1 MSYTFSRRDFLKYS
15 ALTAVAVAGAGLLT
29 GCEIQDPNN
38 PVIKKLGYG
47 TTLGTTGGLLKSVD
61 TEGTT
66 GVFTFTVKNNS
77 DAPLPMDPNESF
89 VVKVLDKDGNSK
101 WSNYFNLSIEAVPG
115 ADGKVPDILP
125 QLPVRTVG
133 EYKVHVPDYAGH
145 APNPEDT
152 LHPELRMTPSV
163 QASSSNSP
171 IFTFQPAPLVRAFL
185 TLLLG
190 SLL

>member
-15 ALTAVAVAGAGLLT
+15 AMTAVAVAGAGLLT

-61 TEGTT
+61 TEGTD

-115 ADGKVPDILP
+115 ADGMVPDILP

-133 EYKVHVPDYAGH
+133 EYKVHVPDYAGY
-145 APNPEDT
+145 APGPEDT
-152 LHPELRMTPSV
+152 LEFTYIPNPAKSPQLRMTWKILG
-163 QASSSNSP
+163 AD
-171 IFTFQPAPLVRAFL
+171 LVK
-185 TLLLG
+185 
-190 SLL
+190 

>member
-61 TEGTT
+61 TEGTD

-77 DAPLPMDPNESF
+77 DAPLRMTPNDIF
-89 VVKVLDKDGNSK
+89 TVKVLDATGKTK
-101 WSNYFNLSIEAVPG
+101 WSNYFNLSIKAVLG
-115 ADGKVPDILP
+115 EDGKAPDILP
-125 QLPVRTVG
+125 ELPPRTVG

-152 LHPELRMTPSV
+152 LEFIYIPNPAKSPELRITWKIPGADLV
-163 QASSSNSP
+163 KSNES
-171 IFTFQPAPLVRAFL
+171 T
-185 TLLLG
+185 G
-190 SLL
+190 K

>member
-15 ALTAVAVAGAGLLT
+15 AMTAVAVAGAGLLT

-61 TEGTT
+61 LDGTA

-77 DAPLPMDPNESF
+77 DAPLHMATPNERF

-145 APNPEDT
+145 APNLEDT
-152 LHPELRMTPSV
+152 LEFTFIPRPAKSPELRMTWKILG
-163 QASSSNSP
+163 AD
-171 IFTFQPAPLVRAFL
+171 LVK
-185 TLLLG
+185 
-190 SLL
+190 

>member
-15 ALTAVAVAGAGLLT
+15 AMTAVAVAGAGLLT

-61 TEGTT
+61 TESTT

-115 ADGKVPDILP
+115 ADSKVPDILP

-133 EYKVHVPDYAGH
+133 EYKVHVPDYARF
-145 APNPEDT
+145 APNSEDT
-152 LHPELRMTPSV
+152 LEFTYIPLPAKSPELRITWKILG
-163 QASSSNSP
+163 AD
-171 IFTFQPAPLVRAFL
+171 LVK
-185 TLLLG
+185 
-190 SLL
+190 

>member
-15 ALTAVAVAGAGLLT
+15 AMTAVAVAGAGLLT

-61 TEGTT
+61 VDKDGTT

-77 DAPLPMDPNESF
+77 DVSLHMDPNESF
-89 VVKVLDKDGNSK
+89 VVKVLDKDGNRR
-101 WSNYFNLSIEAVPG
+101 WNNLLNLTIEAVPG

-125 QLPVRTVG
+125 ELPPRTVG

-152 LHPELRMTPSV
+152 LEFIYIPNPAKSPELRITWKIPGADLV
-163 QASSSNSP
+163 KSNES
-171 IFTFQPAPLVRAFL
+171 T
-185 TLLLG
+185 G
-190 SLL
+190 K

>member
-38 PVIKKLGYG
+38 PVIKKLGYV

-77 DAPLPMDPNESF
+77 DAPLRMTPNDIF
-89 VVKVLDKDGNSK
+89 TVKVLDATGKTK
-101 WSNYFNLSIEAVPG
+101 WSNYFNLSIKAVLG
-115 ADGKVPDILP
+115 EDGKAPDILP
-125 QLPVRTVG
+125 ELPPRTVG

-152 LHPELRMTPSV
+152 LEFIYIPNPAKSPELRITWKIPGADLV
-163 QASSSNSP
+163 KSNES
-171 IFTFQPAPLVRAFL
+171 T
-185 TLLLG
+185 G
-190 SLL
+190 K

>member
-15 ALTAVAVAGAGLLT
+15 AMTAVAVAGAGLLT

-115 ADGKVPDILP
+115 ADSKGPDNLP

-133 EYKVHVPDYAGH
+133 EYKVHVPDYVLF
-145 APNPEDT
+145 APNSEDT
-152 LHPELRMTPSV
+152 LEFTYIPLPAKSPELRMTWKIPG
-163 QASSSNSP
+163 AD
-171 IFTFQPAPLVRAFL
+171 LVK
-185 TLLLG
+185 
-190 SLL
+190 

>member
-15 ALTAVAVAGAGLLT
+15 AMTAVAVAGAGLLT

-61 TEGTT
+61 TEGTD

-77 DAPLPMDPNESF
+77 DAPLHMDPKESF

-115 ADGKVPDILP
+115 ADSKVPDILP

-133 EYKVHVPDYAGH
+133 EYKVHVPDYARF
-145 APNPEDT
+145 APNSEDT
-152 LHPELRMTPSV
+152 LEFTYIPLPAKSPELRMTWKIPG
-163 QASSSNSP
+163 AD
-171 IFTFQPAPLVRAFL
+171 LVK
-185 TLLLG
+185 
-190 SLL
+190 

>member
-15 ALTAVAVAGAGLLT
+15 AMTAVAVAGAGLLT

-61 TEGTT
+61 LDGTA

-77 DAPLPMDPNESF
+77 DAPLHMATPNESF

-115 ADGKVPDILP
+115 ADGKAPDILP
-125 QLPVRTVG
+125 ELPPRTVG
-133 EYKVHVPDYAGH
+133 EYKVRVPLYASF

-152 LHPELRMTPSV
+152 LEFIYIPNPAKSPELRITWKIPGADLV
-163 QASSSNSP
+163 KSNES
-171 IFTFQPAPLVRAFL
+171 T
-185 TLLLG
+185 G
-190 SLL
+190 K

>member
-61 TEGTT
+61 KDSTT
-66 GVFTFTVKNNS
+66 GNGVFTFTVKNNS

-89 VVKVLDKDGNSK
+89 VVKVLDKDGNSR
-101 WSNYFNLSIEAVPG
+101 WNNYFNLTIAVVPG
-115 ADGKVPDILP
+115 KDGNVPDILP

-133 EYKVHVPDYAGH
+133 EYKVHVPDYARF
-145 APNPEDT
+145 APNSEDT
-152 LHPELRMTPSV
+152 LEFTFIPLPAKSPELRITWKILG
-163 QASSSNSP
+163 AD
-171 IFTFQPAPLVRAFL
+171 LVK
-185 TLLLG
+185 
-190 SLL
+190 

>member
-61 TEGTT
+61 VDKDGTT

-77 DAPLPMDPNESF
+77 DAPLPMTPNDIF
-89 VVKVLDKDGNSK
+89 TVKVLDAKGNRK
-101 WSNYFNLSIEAVPG
+101 WNNNFNLTIEAVPG
-115 ADGKVPDILP
+115 ADGKVPDILTN
-125 QLPVRTVG
+125 LPPRTVG
-133 EYKVHVPDYAGH
+133 EYKVHVPDYAGY
-145 APNPEDT
+145 APGPEDT
-152 LHPELRMTPSV
+152 LEFTYIPLPAKSPELRMTWKIPG
-163 QASSSNSP
+163 AD
-171 IFTFQPAPLVRAFL
+171 LVK
-185 TLLLG
+185 
-190 SLL
+190 

>member
-15 ALTAVAVAGAGLLT
+15 AMTAVAVAGAGLLT

-77 DAPLPMDPNESF
+77 DAPLPMDPNGSF

-115 ADGKVPDILP
+115 ADSKVPDILP

-133 EYKVHVPDYAGH
+133 EYKVHVPDYARS
-145 APNPEDT
+145 APNSEDT
-152 LHPELRMTPSV
+152 LEFTYIPLPAKSPELRMTWKIPG
-163 QASSSNSP
+163 AD
-171 IFTFQPAPLVRAFL
+171 LVK
-185 TLLLG
+185 
-190 SLL
+190 

>member
-15 ALTAVAVAGAGLLT
+15 AMTAVAVAGAGLLT

-77 DAPLPMDPNESF
+77 DAPLRMTPNDIF
-89 VVKVLDKDGNSK
+89 TVKVLDATGKTK
-101 WSNYFNLSIEAVPG
+101 WSNYFNLSIKAVLG
-115 ADGKVPDILP
+115 EDGKAPDILP
-125 QLPVRTVG
+125 QLPPRTVG

-152 LHPELRMTPSV
+152 LEFIYIPNPAKSPELRITWKIPGADLV
-163 QASSSNSP
+163 KSNES
-171 IFTFQPAPLVRAFL
+171 T
-185 TLLLG
+185 G
-190 SLL
+190 K

>member
-15 ALTAVAVAGAGLLT
+15 AMTAVAVAGAGLLT

-77 DAPLPMDPNESF
+77 DAPLRMTPNDIF
-89 VVKVLDKDGNSK
+89 TVKVLDATGKTK
-101 WSNYFNLSIEAVPG
+101 WSNYFNLSIKAVLG
-115 ADGKVPDILP
+115 EDGKAPDILP
-125 QLPVRTVG
+125 ELPPRTVG

-152 LHPELRMTPSV
+152 LEFIYIPNPAKSSELRITWKIPGADLV
-163 QASSSNSP
+163 KSNES
-171 IFTFQPAPLVRAFL
+171 T
-185 TLLLG
+185 G
-190 SLL
+190 K

>member
-15 ALTAVAVAGAGLLT
+15 AMTAVAVAGAGLLT

-77 DAPLPMDPNESF
+77 DAPLRMTPNDIF
-89 VVKVLDKDGNSK
+89 TVKVLDATGKTK
-101 WSNYFNLSIEAVPG
+101 WSNYFNLSIKAVLG
-115 ADGKVPDILP
+115 EDGKAPDILP
-125 QLPVRTVG
+125 ELPPRTVG

-152 LHPELRMTPSV
+152 LEFIYIPNPAKSPKLRITWKIPGADLV
-163 QASSSNSP
+163 KSNES
-171 IFTFQPAPLVRAFL
+171 T
-185 TLLLG
+185 G
-190 SLL
+190 K

>member
-15 ALTAVAVAGAGLLT
+15 AMTAVAVAGAGLLT

-77 DAPLPMDPNESF
+77 DAPLRMTPNDIF
-89 VVKVLDKDGNSK
+89 TVKVLDATGKTK
-101 WSNYFNLSIEAVPG
+101 WSNYFNLSIKAVLG
-115 ADGKVPDILP
+115 EDGKAPDILP
-125 QLPVRTVG
+125 ELPPRTVG

-152 LHPELRMTPSV
+152 LEFIYIPNPAKSPELRITWKIPG
-163 QASSSNSP
+163 AD
-171 IFTFQPAPLVRAFL
+171 LVK
-185 TLLLG
+185 
-190 SLL
+190 

>member
-15 ALTAVAVAGAGLLT
+15 AMTAVAVAGAGLLT

-61 TEGTT
+61 KDSTT
-66 GVFTFTVKNNS
+66 GNGVFTFTVKNNS
-77 DAPLPMDPNESF
+77 DAPLLMTPNDIF
-89 VVKVLDKDGNSK
+89 TVKVLDAKGNRK
-101 WSNYFNLSIEAVPG
+101 WNNYFNLTIEAVPG

-152 LHPELRMTPSV
+152 LEFTYIPLPAKSPELRMTWKILGADLV
-163 QASSSNSP
+163 KSNES
-171 IFTFQPAPLVRAFL
+171 T
-185 TLLLG
+185 G
-190 SLL
+190 K

>member
-77 DAPLPMDPNESF
+77 DAPLRMTPDDIF
-89 VVKVLDKDGNSK
+89 TVKVLDATGKTK
-101 WSNYFNLSIEAVPG
+101 WSNYFNLSIKAVLG
-115 ADGKVPDILP
+115 EDGKAPDILP
-125 QLPVRTVG
+125 ELPPRTVG

-152 LHPELRMTPSV
+152 LEFIYIPNPAKSPELRITWKIPGADLV
-163 QASSSNSP
+163 KSNES
-171 IFTFQPAPLVRAFL
+171 T
-185 TLLLG
+185 G
-190 SLL
+190 K

>member
-15 ALTAVAVAGAGLLT
+15 AMTAVAVAGAGLLT

-77 DAPLPMDPNESF
+77 DAPLRMTPNDIF
-89 VVKVLDKDGNSK
+89 TVKVLDATGKTK
-101 WSNYFNLSIEAVPG
+101 WSNYFNLSIKAVLG
-115 ADGKVPDILP
+115 EDGKAPDILP
-125 QLPVRTVG
+125 ELPPRTVG

-152 LHPELRMTPSV
+152 LEFTFIPRPAKSPELRITWKISGADLV
-163 QASSSNSP
+163 KSNEG
-171 IFTFQPAPLVRAFL
+171 T
-185 TLLLG
+185 G
-190 SLL
+190 K

>member
-15 ALTAVAVAGAGLLT
+15 AMTAVAVAGAGLLT

-61 TEGTT
+61 KDSTT
-66 GVFTFTVKNNS
+66 GNGVFTFTVKNNS

-133 EYKVHVPDYAGH
+133 EYKVHVPLYASS
-145 APNPEDT
+145 APGPEDT
-152 LHPELRMTPSV
+152 LEFTYIPNPAKSPQLRMTWKIPGADLV
-163 QASSSNSP
+163 KSNEG
-171 IFTFQPAPLVRAFL
+171 T
-185 TLLLG
+185 G
-190 SLL
+190 K

>member
-15 ALTAVAVAGAGLLT
+15 AMTAVAVAGAGLLT

-61 TEGTT
+61 TEGTD

-77 DAPLPMDPNESF
+77 DASLRMDPNESF

-101 WSNYFNLSIEAVPG
+101 GSNYFNLSIEAVLG
-115 ADGKVPDILP
+115 EDGKAPDILP
-125 QLPVRTVG
+125 ELPPRTVG

-152 LHPELRMTPSV
+152 LEFIFIPRPANQPELRITWKIPGTDLV
-163 QASSSNSP
+163 KSNES
-171 IFTFQPAPLVRAFL
+171 T
-185 TLLLG
+185 G
-190 SLL
+190 K

>member
-15 ALTAVAVAGAGLLT
+15 AMTAVAVAGAGLLT

-77 DAPLPMDPNESF
+77 DAPLPMAPNESF

-115 ADGKVPDILP
+115 ADSKVPDILP

-133 EYKVHVPDYAGH
+133 EYKVHVPDYARF
-145 APNPEDT
+145 APNSEDT
-152 LHPELRMTPSV
+152 LEFTYIPLPAKSPELRMTWKIPG
-163 QASSSNSP
+163 AD
-171 IFTFQPAPLVRAFL
+171 LVK
-185 TLLLG
+185 
-190 SLL
+190 

>member
-115 ADGKVPDILP
+115 ADSKVPDILP

-133 EYKVHVPDYAGH
+133 EYKVHVPDYARF
-145 APNPEDT
+145 APNSEDT
-152 LHPELRMTPSV
+152 LEFTYIPLPAKSPELRMTWKIPS
-163 QASSSNSP
+163 AD
-171 IFTFQPAPLVRAFL
+171 LVK
-185 TLLLG
+185 
-190 SLL
+190 

>member
-15 ALTAVAVAGAGLLT
+15 AMTAVAVAGAGLLT

-77 DAPLPMDPNESF
+77 DAPLPMDPKESF

-115 ADGKVPDILP
+115 ADSKVPDILP

-133 EYKVHVPDYAGH
+133 EYKVHVPDYARF
-145 APNPEDT
+145 APNSEDT
-152 LHPELRMTPSV
+152 LEFTYIPLPAKSPELRMTWKILGADLV
-163 QASSSNSP
+163 KSNES
-171 IFTFQPAPLVRAFL
+171 T
-185 TLLLG
+185 G
-190 SLL
+190 K

>member
-15 ALTAVAVAGAGLLT
+15 AMTAVAVAGAGLLT

-61 TEGTT
+61 TDGTT

-115 ADGKVPDILP
+115 ADSKVPDILP

-133 EYKVHVPDYAGH
+133 EYKVHVPDYARF
-145 APNPEDT
+145 APNSEDT
-152 LHPELRMTPSV
+152 LEFTYIPLPAKSPELRMTWKIPG
-163 QASSSNSP
+163 AD
-171 IFTFQPAPLVRAFL
+171 LVK
-185 TLLLG
+185 
-190 SLL
+190 

>member
-15 ALTAVAVAGAGLLT
+15 AMTAVAVAGAGLLT

-61 TEGTT
+61 LDGTA

-77 DAPLPMDPNESF
+77 DAPLHMDPKESF

-101 WSNYFNLSIEAVPG
+101 WSNYFNLSIEAVQG
-115 ADGKVPDILP
+115 ADGKAPDILP
-125 QLPVRTVG
+125 ELPPRTVG
-133 EYKVHVPDYAGH
+133 EYKVLVPLYASF

-152 LHPELRMTPSV
+152 LEFIYIPNPAKSPELRITWKISGADLV
-163 QASSSNSP
+163 KSNEG
-171 IFTFQPAPLVRAFL
+171 T
-185 TLLLG
+185 G
-190 SLL
+190 K